1 MYKIILKNV
10 SKLTKFITNRYDAL
24 LPKMNQIVLSSTSQP
39 IIESV
44 KSILLMACSDSSFS
58 DASRKAN
65 PSQKVLLERVG
76 FSALGDPTFGA
87 TSINVLQNAKLASEI
102 IELIIA

>member
-1 MYKIILKNV
+1 MFY
-10 SKLTKFITNRYDAL
+10 RYDTL

-44 KSILLMACSDSSFS
+44 KSILLTACSDPAFS
-58 DASRKAN
+58 DSARKSN
-65 PSQKVLLERVG
+65 PSQKVLLEKVG

-102 IELIIA
+102 IELTIA

>member
-1 MYKIILKNV
+1 
-10 SKLTKFITNRYDAL
+10 
-24 LPKMNQIVLSSTSQP
+24 MNQIVLSSTSQP

-44 KSILLMACSDSSFS
+44 KSILMIACSNPAFLDST
-58 DASRKAN
+58 RKSNA
-65 PSQKVLLERVG
+65 SQKDLLHSAG

-102 IELIIA
+102 IELFIA